1 MKRKD
6 FFIQLTG
13 WIILLLLII
22 SPAILS
28 AKSIW
33 GVGKT
38 VTIQKDYQDFDK
50 VEISSAFKARILQGK
65 VYNVTLQVD
74 EDLRDYIVVEK
85 RGRTLH
91 IGLKNHRSC
100 CNGSLEAEITM
111 PDIGELGLSGASSA
125 VLEGFSFKHDL
136 VLNLSGASRVEG
148 LIETGN
154 LDLNL
159 SGASNV
165 TLKGRGENLLIHA
178 SGASNVRMGDFCS
191 NDANLY
197 LSGASN
203 CVINID
209 GEMDVRASGSSK
221 VKYCGEGEIST
232 IESSGFSRVS
242 RL

>member
-6 FFIQLTG
+6 FFIQFTG

-33 GVGKT
+33 GIGKT
-38 VTIQKDYQDFDK
+38 VTIQKDYRDFDK
-50 VEISSAFKARILQGK
+50 VEISSAFKARILQGQ
-65 VYNVTLQVD
+65 VYNVTLLVD
-74 EDLRDYIVVEK
+74 EDLQDYIVVEK

-125 VLEGFSFKHDL
+125 VLEGFNFKHDL

-165 TLKGRGENLLIHA
+165 
-178 SGASNVRMGDFCS
+178 RMDDFCS

-203 CVINID
+203 CVVNID

-232 IESSGFSRVS
+232 VESSGFSRVS